1 MGRMRYMYLV
11 MSDIILLFATRSCSR
26 SSRRDARL
34 SRTSMSRVS
43 SVETAPQVLVRILR
57 RMSGI
62 DFHVKLVVHQ
72 TLLIVWKCILCQQM
86 LCMILNNLAPGSFP
100 RGATYMQKG
109 YNSGATL
116 WTVYQLE
123 AGTSFRP
130 AI

>member
-1 MGRMRYMYLV
+1 MGMYVYLMGRIRYMYLV

-72 TLLIVWKCILCQQM
+72 TLLIVGSL
-86 LCMILNNLAPGSFP
+86 LTNLEV
-100 RGATYMQKG
+100 R
-109 YNSGATL
+109 TL
-116 WTVYQLE
+116 STNVMYD
-123 AGTSFRP
+123 T
-130 AI
+130 